1 MYKLHKNLMIFLLVE
16 CAVCILKLLDS
27 YNCKSHVIACKLI
40 RCYSDTIVSLI
51 PNLMYS
57 CTCL

>member
-40 RCYSDTIVSLI
+40 RCYSDT
-51 PNLMYS
+51 M
-57 CTCL
+57 